1 MGILRREDPD
11 QTPNEFWKEIEE
23 KHGGN
28 VRFHTFVRFIG
39 RSQSSMEN
47 LPGLLYI
54 INNVAHF
61 EDFEKDNMLMRLVNR
76 KSKYTKT
83 EFSFPLSSIEKLQV
97 VSKNQ
102 AVNCITGVVAGS
114 DLKPMGGLARM
125 LFSPVYHVYLENGT
139 SIFFEQVMDE
149 KKFLKELQKIE

>member
-1 MGILRREDPD
+1 MGILRRDEPD
-11 QTPNEFWKEIEE
+11 QTPNEFWQEIEE
-23 KHGGN
+23 KHGGK

-39 RSQSSMEN
+39 RSQSSLEN

-61 EDFEKDNMLMRLVNR
+61 EDFEKDNMLMRLINR

-83 EFSFPLSSIEKLQV
+83 EFSFPLSTVEKVQS

-102 AVNCITGVVAGS
+102 AVNCITGIVAGK
-114 DLKPMGGLARM
+114 DIKAMGGIARL
-125 LFSPVYHVYLENGT
+125 LFSPVYHVLFDDGS

-149 KKFLKELQKIE
+149 KKFLKELKKIE